1 MIVDFHKTIRKGEN
15 TMLKELYETPE
26 LEIVEFE
33 NEDIVTD
40 SNELP
45 AIPF

>member
-1 MIVDFHKTIRKGEN
+1 MKA
-15 TMLKELYETPE
+15 LYETPE

-45 AIPF
+45 PIPF

>member
-1 MIVDFHKTIRKGEN
+1 MMKA
-15 TMLKELYETPE
+15 LYETPE

-40 SNELP
+40 SNETD
-45 AIPF
+45 IDWWD

>member
-1 MIVDFHKTIRKGEN
+1 MKA
-15 TMLKELYETPE
+15 LYETPE

-45 AIPF
+45 PDWWD